1 MRCTIVAAPYEPS
14 HERERGRDDDG
25 HEPRKVTSDPQL
37 ARLFRRRAGHEP
49 RIAIV
54 VHGADV
60 DTRSRIAAL
69 YSSIARATRSGAS
82 CPTQRRTIA
91 PTSAAE
97 SCCPALMFA
106 RMHAAMFAAAAVAS
120 FAARVRCCGV
130 QLASAS
136 TSKKARW

>member
-1 MRCTIVAAPYEPS
+1 MRCTIVAAPS

-60 DTRSRIAAL
+60 DTRSRIA
-69 YSSIARATRSGAS
+69 
-82 CPTQRRTIA
+82 
-91 PTSAAE
+91 
-97 SCCPALMFA
+97 
-106 RMHAAMFAAAAVAS
+106 S

-136 TSKKARW
+136 TSKKARWIFMSFDLDT